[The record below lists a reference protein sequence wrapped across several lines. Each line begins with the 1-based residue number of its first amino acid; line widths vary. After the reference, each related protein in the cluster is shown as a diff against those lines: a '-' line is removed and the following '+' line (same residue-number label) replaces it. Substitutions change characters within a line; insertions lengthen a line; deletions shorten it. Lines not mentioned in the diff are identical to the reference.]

1 MVVGGLT
8 NNILAPHYVEKEHA
22 EKVSQYTA
30 KTRNISTLY
39 VLRFCIFQ
47 FQVLHL
53 TVAPPTLLRLTLE
66 FISSNRYVTKDIIL
80 MAEFTRFFIRHLF
93 PPAGQL
99 ELPSRY
105 V

>member
-22 EKVSQYTA
+22 EKVSQYIA
-30 KTRNISTLY
+30 QTRNISTLF

-66 FISSNRYVTKDIIL
+66 FISSNRCVTLDIIFDGRVYL
-80 MAEFTRFFIRHLF
+80 ILHQTSL
-93 PPAGQL
+93 PTCWPA
-99 ELPSRY
+99 
-105 V
+105 